1 MGLGLFRSFN
11 PTMADVHT
19 PEQRSRN
26 MSAIRNR
33 NTRPELIV
41 RSMVHRM
48 GYRFR
53 LHRRDLP
60 GHPDLVF
67 PARRKIIF
75 VHGCFWHLHTCRYG
89 KVVPA
94 TNDSFWAV
102 KRAGNRT
109 RDRRNLRSLR
119 KAGWDVAVVWECQ
132 TREPERLAG
141 QLRRFLDAD

>member
-1 MGLGLFRSFN
+1 
-11 PTMADVHT
+11 
-19 PEQRSRN
+19 
-26 MSAIRNR
+26 
-33 NTRPELIV
+33 
-41 RSMVHRM
+41 M

-89 KVVPA
+89 RVVPA
-94 TNDSFWAV
+94 TNNTFWAD

-109 RDRRNLRSLR
+109 RDRRHLRSLR
-119 KAGWDVAVVWECQ
+119 KAGWDVAVIWECQ
-132 TREPERLAG
+132 IRDPDRLAE
-141 QLRRFLDAD
+141 QLRCFLERGSHGR

>member
-1 MGLGLFRSFN
+1 
-11 PTMADVHT
+11 
-19 PEQRSRN
+19 
-26 MSAIRNR
+26 
-33 NTRPELIV
+33 
-41 RSMVHRM
+41 MVHRM

-75 VHGCFWHLHTCRYG
+75 VHGCFWHLHKCRYG

-94 TNDSFWAV
+94 TNDSFWAC

-109 RDRRNLRSLR
+109 RDRRNLRSLK

-132 TREPERLAG
+132 TRHPDRLAD
-141 QLRRFLDAD
+141 QIRRFLEAN